1 MLKPNKLANNNFL
14 SSLDLSTDEV
24 LHILDLAN
32 NFKNKKLN
40 IDLGNKVLGLI
51 FDKSST
57 RTRVSFQVA
66 MTRLGGT
73 TIDLNPTTSQIGR
86 GEPIKDTARVL
97 SRYCDVIAIRTFD
110 HSDLEEYAKWSTK
123 PVINALTDL
132 EHPCQ
137 ALADFMT
144 IKEEFL
150 DFKDV
155 VLTFIGDGNN
165 VANSLILCGALLG
178 VEVRIACPKGYEPN
192 SLLIDKA
199 YEIYK
204 NKNLLKITNDPNT
217 AVLGANVLYTDV
229 WSSMGEENQKEE
241 KDKYLPSFFISQILD
256 VVTLEKLKFSKAD
269 IAKTK
274 LLRKWH
280 LFLKNK
286 NIAQLDEFDRFKLHQ
301 ELEMFLPSFIFYLP
315 QNSQLDWLHKWRDND
330 DKLFHPSNLVNG
342 DLIKKNLE
350 IKDGPILGELLQ
362 YLSQELAYKRLNNFD
377 EAIYKAKQ
385 WIEQNAPKCD

>member
-1 MLKPNKLANNNFL
+1 MLNPIKLANKNFL
-14 SSLDLSTDEV
+14 SSLDTSIEEFF
-24 LHILDLAN
+24 HILEIAK
-32 NFKNKKLN
+32 NFKNKKLR
-40 IDLGNKVLGLI
+40 IELKDKVLGLI

-66 MTRLGGT
+66 MSRLGGT

-86 GEPIKDTARVL
+86 GEPIRDTARVL
-97 SRYCDVIAIRTFD
+97 SRYCDVLAIRTFKQ
-110 HSDLEEYAKWSTK
+110 SDLEEYAKWSSK

-241 KDKYLPSFFISQILD
+241 KDKD
-256 VVTLEKLKFSKAD
+256 
-269 IAKTK
+269 
-274 LLRKWH
+274 
-280 LFLKNK
+280 FLGFT
-286 NIAQLDEFDRFKLHQ
+286 IDH
-301 ELEMFLPSFIFYLP
+301 
-315 QNSQLDWLHKWRDND
+315 
-330 DKLFHPSNLVNG
+330 NLVRNANK
-342 DLIKKNLE
+342 DAIILHCLPAYRAKE
-350 IKDGPILGELLQ
+350 ITNEIIESEKSRIFEQAENRMHAQQALLTCL
-362 YLSQELAYKRLNNFD
+362 LS
-377 EAIYKAKQ
+377 
-385 WIEQNAPKCD
+385 